1 MSKKYKII
9 RLIILI
15 LFVISCIILIIEA
28 ATPGLQSANKSN
40 TVSDTIA
47 SVINNISET
56 ITKEPKITNL
66 EEFRNVI
73 RKLVGHYGAF
83 LIMSIFASLTFMM
96 YFKKK
101 IWWFFF
107 AKVLALILFGFI
119 FSSITE
125 IIQINTPGR
134 YGAFSDVLIDFSGF
148 MTSAGIIII
157 IYFIIF
163 YKKYK
168 NDLKE
173 NIILDDNNEV

>member
-1 MSKKYKII
+1 MKK
-9 RLIILI
+9 
-15 LFVISCIILIIEA
+15 
-28 ATPGLQSANKSN
+28 GL
-40 TVSDTIA
+40 
-47 SVINNISET
+47 
-56 ITKEPKITNL
+56 
-66 EEFRNVI
+66 
-73 RKLVGHYGAF
+73 G
-83 LIMSIFASLTFMM
+83 IMSIFASLTFMM

-119 FSSITE
+119 FASITE

-157 IYFIIF
+157 VYFIIF

-173 NIILDDNNEV
+173 NNILDDNNEV